1 MFRETDFSTR
11 HQMLP
16 KSKIRLSRHLHAQTT
31 PYPEARAWLKRSL
44 LLLVIVIGV
53 GIFLLAKP
61 KNHPPA
67 APRQI
72 LGEQQSGELKY
83 ATYEVKKGD
92 TLFNLAA
99 RFSVSWQTLAQMNE
113 LKEPYT
119 LKIGQK
125 IKIPR

>member
-1 MFRETDFSTR
+1 MI
-11 HQMLP
+11 P

-31 PYPEARAWLKRSL
+31 PYPRAGLWLKRGIIL
-44 LLLVIVIGV
+44 LIVGIGV
-53 GIFLLAKP
+53 GIFALAKP
-61 KNHPPA
+61 QREIPQATK
-67 APRQI
+67 QI
-72 LGEQQSGELKY
+72 LGEQQTGGLQY

-99 RFSVSWQTLAQMNE
+99 SVGVSWQTLAQMND

-119 LKIGQK
+119 LRIGQK

>member
-1 MFRETDFSTR
+1 MI
-11 HQMLP
+11 P

-31 PYPEARAWLKRSL
+31 PYPRAGLWLKRGIIL
-44 LLLVIVIGV
+44 LIIAIGL
-53 GIFLLAKP
+53 GIFALAKP
-61 KNHPPA
+61 KAEPSE
-67 APRQI
+67 APKQI
-72 LGEQQSGELKY
+72 LGEQQINSPQY

-92 TLFNLAA
+92 TLFNLAN
-99 RFSVSWQTLAQMNE
+99 RYGVSWQTLAQMND